1 MEVEP
6 FSVELATPLETAAGA
21 VRERE
26 GFLVRLEYAGTE
38 GVGEASPLLGWTE
51 TYEECREALA
61 RAAEVAGHTD
71 WGVALA
77 KTEAPA
83 ARHALALALQEA
95 LARAASE
102 PLYRN
107 LGDGGPVRAVPV
119 NATLSDAPPE
129 ETAAAAADAVREGFG
144 CLKLKVGARDV
155 EADLRR
161 IRAVRE
167 RVEAPLRLDANGAW
181 TPSQARRVVDAVAD
195 LGVEYVEQPL
205 PAEDL
210 DGHAALRGRG
220 VGIAVDESLAAYEPE
235 QVLETGAADVVVLKP
250 MVLGGPDLA
259 REAAT
264 AARAAGA
271 EPVVSTTID
280 TVVARTGA
288 VHLAASVPE
297 VGPCGLATGSMLRSD
312 LVADPATVA
321 DGTIAVPQDPGLG
334 LPTRP

>member
-6 FSVELATPLETAAGA
+6 FAVELATPLETAAGA

-61 RAAEVAGHTD
+61 RAAEVAEHTD

-95 LARAASE
+95 LARTASE
-102 PLYRN
+102 PLYRS
-107 LGDGGPVRAVPV
+107 LGGENTVRAVPV

-129 ETAAAAADAVREGFG
+129 ETAAAAVDAVDRGFG
-144 CLKLKVGARDV
+144 CLKLKVGARDTG
-155 EADLRR
+155 ADLQR

-167 RVEAPLRLDANGAW
+167 QVEAPLRLDVNGAW
-181 TPSQARRVVDAVAD
+181 DRGQAERVVQAVAD
-195 LGVEYVEQPL
+195 LGVDYVEQPL

-220 VGIAVDESLAAYEPE
+220 VDIAVDESLAAYDVE
-235 QVLETGAADVVVLKP
+235 QVLDADAADVVVLKP

-264 AARAAGA
+264 TAREAGV

-280 TVVARTGA
+280 AVVARTGA
-288 VHLAASVPE
+288 VHLAASIPE
-297 VGPCGLATGSMLRSD
+297 VGPCGLATGAMLRSD
-312 LVADPATVA
+312 LTPDPATVE
-321 DGTIAVPQDPGLG
+321 DGTVTVPQEPGLG
-334 LPTRP
+334 LPVRP

>member
-26 GFLVRLEYAGTE
+26 GFLVRLEHAGTE

-51 TYEECREALA
+51 TYEECREALV
-61 RAAEVAGHTD
+61 RAAEVAEHID

-83 ARHALALALQEA
+83 ARHALALALKEA
-95 LARAASE
+95 LARARGE
-102 PLYRN
+102 PLYRS
-107 LGDGGPVRAVPV
+107 LGGEGTVRAVPV
-119 NATLSDAPPE
+119 NATLSDAPPT
-129 ETAAAAADAVREGFG
+129 ETAAAAADAVDRGFG

-155 EADLRR
+155 ESDL
-161 IRAVRE
+161 E
-167 RVEAPLRLDANGAW
+167 RVRTVRDRVDARLRLDANGAW
-181 TPSQARRVVDAVAD
+181 TRGQAERVVDAVD
-195 LGVEYVEQPL
+195 GLGVDYVEQPL

-220 VGIAVDESLAAYEPE
+220 VDVAVDESLAAYDIE
-235 QVLETGAADVVVLKP
+235 QVLAAAATDVVVLKP

-264 AARAAGA
+264 TARAAGV
-271 EPVVSTTID
+271 EPVVSTTIG
-280 TVVARTGA
+280 TVIARTGA
-288 VHLAASVPE
+288 VHLAASIPDID
-297 VGPCGLATGSMLRSD
+297 PCGLATGSMLRSD
-312 LVADPATVA
+312 LAPDPATVE
-321 DGTIAVPQDPGLG
+321 DGTITVPQEPGLG
-334 LPTRP
+334 LPARP